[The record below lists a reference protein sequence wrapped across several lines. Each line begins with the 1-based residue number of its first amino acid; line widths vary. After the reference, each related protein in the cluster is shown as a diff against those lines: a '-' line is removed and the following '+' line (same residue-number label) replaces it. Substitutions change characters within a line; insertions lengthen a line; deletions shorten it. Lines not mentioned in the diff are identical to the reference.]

1 MSVNWSDLPR
11 DIFEGIIG
19 RLGWVDRIRIRGVC
33 KAWSVPNRH
42 ISAIHKEIPW
52 MLTKFS
58 WSPTNKGQNFQV
70 SGECRLLD
78 PVSGEYV
85 AEESK
90 QMLRPPGG
98 SAWKIFE
105 FNNGFTE
112 PNSAVDAIYAKGDFY
127 CIFNGVEETSEMAAV
142 AYLVVESLH
151 LTVRQRRPE

>member
-58 WSPTNKGQNFQV
+58 WSPTNNGQNFQV
-70 SGECRLLD
+70 SGECLLLD

-85 AEESK
+85 AEESVRGEGSRVFPNTGNLSSSK
-90 QMLRPPGG
+90 WRHFPLMQPPQNA
-98 SAWKIFE
+98 SSLCWVQIETNVTSSWWFSME
-105 FNNGFTE
+105 
-112 PNSAVDAIYAKGDFY
+112 DF
-127 CIFNGVEETSEMAAV
+127 
-142 AYLVVESLH
+142 
-151 LTVRQRRPE
+151 